1 MVEIRKIKGVTQE
14 DLESWMYNILMP
26 IEILVIFY
34 KWGEYKGNNIFRAFD
49 PDRLEYVVTFGTDR
63 TEDYISDY
71 DRKDNV
77 IYAGSL
83 GKAMEYASK
92 YFRRKNRACFS
103 VYKEEFLDKVDIYA
117 YKPKEGRSYLD
128 ALLGV
133 VCIEG

>member
-1 MVEIRKIKGVTQE
+1 MIEIRKIKGVKNE
-14 DLESWMYNILMP
+14 DLESWRYNILAP
-26 IEILVIFY
+26 IEILVNFHIWDY
-34 KWGEYKGNNIFRAFD
+34 EGNKIFRAFD
-49 PDRLEYVVTFGTDR
+49 PDRLNYVVTFGTDR